1 MVFSHLMMVYEQ
13 QVFIALV
20 RLVDLGTM
28 LELDIIKYVFLRL
41 GCEAKRNRDA
51 RSVSLWYDC

>member
-28 LELDIIKYVFLRL
+28 LELDTTKYVFLRL
-41 GCEAKRNRDA
+41 GCEAKLN
-51 RSVSLWYDC
+51 DC